1 MIKGFYKTFKLDDG
15 LMLSS
20 FFILKL
26 NIKAK
31 KVLKII
37 GLSVKKYKEK
47 ETLR

>member
-31 KVLKII
+31 VLKII
-37 GLSVKKYKEK
+37 GLSVKREEK